1 LTEGY
6 AKPLDGPREVGTGQV
21 REEYVTLSRLIDII
35 NERFAA
41 ELSEVD
47 QLFFDQIAE
56 AASQNESLRKAA
68 EVNSLEKFQLVFRQ
82 VLESLFIER
91 MELNKKLFTD
101 YMSKPELQDVV
112 SKWLGNQVYDRLGG
126 SKDSIVYPKT

>member
-1 LTEGY
+1 
-6 AKPLDGPREVGTGQV
+6 
-21 REEYVTLSRLIDII
+21 
-35 NERFAA
+35 
-41 ELSEVD
+41 LSEAD

-68 EVNSLEKFQLVFRQ
+68 EVNSLDKFQLVFRQ

-91 MELNKKLFTD
+91 MELNEELFTD

-112 SKWLGNQVYDRLGG
+112 SKWLGSQVYDRLGG
-126 SKDSIVYPKT
+126 SKYSIVYPKT

>member
-1 LTEGY
+1 MTEGY